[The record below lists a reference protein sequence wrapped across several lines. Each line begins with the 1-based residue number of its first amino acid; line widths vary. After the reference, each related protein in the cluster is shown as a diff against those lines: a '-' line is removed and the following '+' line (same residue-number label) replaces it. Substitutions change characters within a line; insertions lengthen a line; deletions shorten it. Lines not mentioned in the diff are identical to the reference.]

1 MPPIDEAGAPLR
13 DEDCLTLVPRR
24 ECGAWGRSFHDGRLT
39 RQAAWCYFGNTFL
52 HGRTMT
58 SATTIK
64 LPEDLKQ
71 RIAPLAEAAGKT
83 AHAWMVEALER
94 QAAMAEARE
103 AFLRDAEA
111 SAAEVDA
118 GGALYAA
125 EDVAAYL
132 LSRAAG
138 KAAARPRRAG
148 KSAKAT
154 TPASA
159 RRRR

>member
-1 MPPIDEAGAPLR
+1 
-13 DEDCLTLVPRR
+13 
-24 ECGAWGRSFHDGRLT
+24 
-39 RQAAWCYFGNTFL
+39 
-52 HGRTMT
+52 MT
-58 SATTIK
+58 SATTTIK
-64 LPEDLKQ
+64 LPDNLKQ

-103 AFLRDAEA
+103 TFLQEAET
-111 SAAEVDA
+111 SAAEIDA

-138 KAAARPRRAG
+138 KAPARPKRVRKAV
-148 KSAKAT
+148 AAT
-154 TPASA
+154 TPVRTS
-159 RRRR
+159 RRRQG

>member
-1 MPPIDEAGAPLR
+1 
-13 DEDCLTLVPRR
+13 
-24 ECGAWGRSFHDGRLT
+24 
-39 RQAAWCYFGNTFL
+39 
-52 HGRTMT
+52 MT

-103 AFLRDAEA
+103 AFLRDAEE

-118 GGALYAA
+118 GGPLYAA
-125 EDVAAYL
+125 DDVAAYL

-138 KAAARPRRAG
+138 RPAARPRRVR
-148 KSAKAT
+148 KSATAV

-159 RRRR
+159 RRRRQDR

>member
-1 MPPIDEAGAPLR
+1 
-13 DEDCLTLVPRR
+13 
-24 ECGAWGRSFHDGRLT
+24 
-39 RQAAWCYFGNTFL
+39 
-52 HGRTMT
+52 MT
-58 SATTIK
+58 TATTIK
-64 LPEDLKQ
+64 LPDELKQ

-111 SAAEVDA
+111 SAAEIDA

-132 LSRAAG
+132 LSRASG
-138 KAAARPRRAG
+138 KAAARPRPVR
-148 KSAKAT
+148 KSATAKAT
-154 TPASA
+154 ASS

>member
-1 MPPIDEAGAPLR
+1 
-13 DEDCLTLVPRR
+13 
-24 ECGAWGRSFHDGRLT
+24 
-39 RQAAWCYFGNTFL
+39 
-52 HGRTMT
+52 MT

-64 LPEDLKQ
+64 LPDELKQ

-83 AHAWMVEALER
+83 AHAWMVEALDR
-94 QAAMAEARE
+94 QAAMSEARE

-132 LSRAAG
+132 LSRTAA
-138 KAAARPRRAG
+138 KPAARPRPVRKLAP
-148 KSAKAT
+148 AKA
-154 TPASA
+154 PAGS

>member
-1 MPPIDEAGAPLR
+1 
-13 DEDCLTLVPRR
+13 
-24 ECGAWGRSFHDGRLT
+24 
-39 RQAAWCYFGNTFL
+39 
-52 HGRTMT
+52 MT

-64 LPEDLKQ
+64 LPDELKQ

-83 AHAWMVEALER
+83 AHAWMIEALER

-125 EDVAAYL
+125 EHVAAYL

-138 KAAARPRRAG
+138 KAVARPRRAPKRG
-148 KSAKAT
+148 AAPAKAS
-154 TPASA
+154 AGA

>member
-1 MPPIDEAGAPLR
+1 
-13 DEDCLTLVPRR
+13 
-24 ECGAWGRSFHDGRLT
+24 
-39 RQAAWCYFGNTFL
+39 
-52 HGRTMT
+52 MT

-71 RIAPLAEAAGKT
+71 RIAPLAESAGKT

-118 GGALYAA
+118 GGALFAA

-138 KAAARPRRAG
+138 KAATRPRRVRKNG
-148 KSAKAT
+148 KGAAT
-154 TPASA
+154 ATPAGA

>member
-1 MPPIDEAGAPLR
+1 
-13 DEDCLTLVPRR
+13 
-24 ECGAWGRSFHDGRLT
+24 
-39 RQAAWCYFGNTFL
+39 
-52 HGRTMT
+52 MT

-64 LPEDLKQ
+64 LPADLKQ

-103 AFLRDAEA
+103 AFLRDAED

-138 KAAARPRRAG
+138 RPAARPRRVR
-148 KSAKAT
+148 KSATAV

-159 RRRR
+159 RRRRQDR

>member
-1 MPPIDEAGAPLR
+1 
-13 DEDCLTLVPRR
+13 
-24 ECGAWGRSFHDGRLT
+24 
-39 RQAAWCYFGNTFL
+39 
-52 HGRTMT
+52 MT

-83 AHAWMVEALER
+83 AHAWMVDALER

-125 EDVAAYL
+125 EDVATYL
-132 LSRAAG
+132 LSRAAS
-138 KAAARPRRAG
+138 KAAARPRRVR
-148 KSAKAT
+148 KSATAT
-154 TPASA
+154 KPTVA

>member
-1 MPPIDEAGAPLR
+1 MTAGGKGV
-13 DEDCLTLVPRR
+13 TLVTP
-24 ECGAWGRSFHDGRLT
+24 CAPAD
-39 RQAAWCYFGNTFL
+39 
-52 HGRTMT
+52 RTMT

-64 LPEDLKQ
+64 LPDELKQ

-138 KAAARPRRAG
+138 KAAARPRRVRKA
-148 KSAKAT
+148 ATAT
-154 TPASA
+154 TPFRAS
-159 RRRR
+159 RRR

>member
-1 MPPIDEAGAPLR
+1 
-13 DEDCLTLVPRR
+13 
-24 ECGAWGRSFHDGRLT
+24 
-39 RQAAWCYFGNTFL
+39 
-52 HGRTMT
+52 MT

-64 LPEDLKQ
+64 LPDELKQ

-83 AHAWMVEALER
+83 AHAWMIEALER

-103 AFLRDAEA
+103 TFLRDAEV
-111 SAAEVDA
+111 SAAEIDR

-138 KAAARPRRAG
+138 KAAARPKPVR
-148 KSAKAT
+148 KVTTAKA
-154 TPASA
+154 PASS

>member
-1 MPPIDEAGAPLR
+1 MATP
-13 DEDCLTLVPRR
+13 
-24 ECGAWGRSFHDGRLT
+24 
-39 RQAAWCYFGNTFL
+39 
-52 HGRTMT
+52 
-58 SATTIK
+58 TTIK
-64 LPEDLKQ
+64 LPEALKE

-103 AFLRDAEA
+103 AFLNDAEA

-132 LSRAAG
+132 LARAKGKRLPARPRPIPRSAAKAAG
-138 KAAARPRRAG
+138 KARAPRR
-148 KSAKAT
+148 
-154 TPASA
+154 
-159 RRRR
+159 R

>member
-1 MPPIDEAGAPLR
+1 
-13 DEDCLTLVPRR
+13 
-24 ECGAWGRSFHDGRLT
+24 
-39 RQAAWCYFGNTFL
+39 
-52 HGRTMT
+52 MT
-58 SATTIK
+58 AATTIK

-94 QAAMAEARE
+94 QAALAEARE

-138 KAAARPRRAG
+138 KASTRPRRASKSSKSG
-148 KSAKAT
+148 KSAAAA
-154 TPASA
+154 TPAAA

>member
-1 MPPIDEAGAPLR
+1 MP
-13 DEDCLTLVPRR
+13 
-24 ECGAWGRSFHDGRLT
+24 
-39 RQAAWCYFGNTFL
+39 
-52 HGRTMT
+52 

-64 LPEDLKQ
+64 LPEDLEQ
-71 RIAPLAEAAGKT
+71 RIAPLAEAGRT
-83 AHAWMVEALER
+83 THAWMVEALER

-103 AFLRDAEA
+103 AFLRDAED

-132 LSRAAG
+132 LSRSAG
-138 KAAARPRRAG
+138 RPAARPRRVR
-148 KSAKAT
+148 KSATAV

-159 RRRR
+159 RRRRQDR

>member
-1 MPPIDEAGAPLR
+1 
-13 DEDCLTLVPRR
+13 
-24 ECGAWGRSFHDGRLT
+24 
-39 RQAAWCYFGNTFL
+39 
-52 HGRTMT
+52 MT

-71 RIAPLAEAAGKT
+71 RIVPLAAAAGKT

-111 SAAEVDA
+111 SAAEVDS

-138 KAAARPRRAG
+138 RAAARPRRVR
-148 KSAKAT
+148 KSATAT
-154 TPASA
+154 KLAGA
-159 RRRR
+159 RRRW

>member
-1 MPPIDEAGAPLR
+1 
-13 DEDCLTLVPRR
+13 
-24 ECGAWGRSFHDGRLT
+24 
-39 RQAAWCYFGNTFL
+39 
-52 HGRTMT
+52 MT
-58 SATTIK
+58 AATTIK
-64 LPEDLKQ
+64 LPDELKQ

-111 SAAEVDA
+111 SAAEIDA

-132 LSRAAG
+132 LARATG
-138 KAAARPRRAG
+138 KAVARPKPVRKGAT
-148 KSAKAT
+148 AKT
-154 TPASA
+154 SVGA

>member
-1 MPPIDEAGAPLR
+1 
-13 DEDCLTLVPRR
+13 
-24 ECGAWGRSFHDGRLT
+24 
-39 RQAAWCYFGNTFL
+39 
-52 HGRTMT
+52 MT

-103 AFLRDAEA
+103 VFLQDAEA
-111 SAAEVDA
+111 SAAEIDA
-118 GGALYAA
+118 GGALYAE

-132 LSRAAG
+132 LSCAAG
-138 KAAARPRRAG
+138 KAAARPKPLRKVAT
-148 KSAKAT
+148 AKA
-154 TPASA
+154 PAGS

>member
-1 MPPIDEAGAPLR
+1 
-13 DEDCLTLVPRR
+13 
-24 ECGAWGRSFHDGRLT
+24 
-39 RQAAWCYFGNTFL
+39 
-52 HGRTMT
+52 MT

-64 LPEDLKQ
+64 LPDELKQ

-103 AFLRDAEA
+103 TFLRDAEV
-111 SAAEVDA
+111 SAAEIDA

-138 KAAARPRRAG
+138 KAPARPRPVRKVAT
-148 KSAKAT
+148 AKA
-154 TPASA
+154 PASS

>member
-1 MPPIDEAGAPLR
+1 
-13 DEDCLTLVPRR
+13 
-24 ECGAWGRSFHDGRLT
+24 
-39 RQAAWCYFGNTFL
+39 
-52 HGRTMT
+52 MT

-64 LPEDLKQ
+64 LPDELKQ

-111 SAAEVDA
+111 SAAEIDA

-132 LSRAAG
+132 LSRASG
-138 KAAARPRRAG
+138 KAAVRPRPVP
-148 KSAKAT
+148 KVAT
-154 TPASA
+154 VKTPAGA